1 MEEAGK
7 ASDAVVS
14 EPVRDVLTEEE
25 IRAVLDEVLALVALA
40 QEDGLLSEEGNNGC
54 SRSYA

>member
-25 IRAVLDEVLALVALA
+25 IRAVLDEVLASVVLA
-40 QEDGLLSEEGNNGC
+40 WEN
-54 SRSYA
+54 AF